1 MENTTQ
7 HRNSSLQQDV
17 MYVLLKIRARNSNP
31 IPFTAI
37 FSILNKG
44 RSREVE
50 RPNLRISCRTLVE
63 RRLLLKYRDPRS
75 LKVAY
80 TLSEIGI
87 ELAETIR
94 KGRED
99 E

>member
-1 MENTTQ
+1 MENIIH

-17 MYVLLKIRARNSNP
+17 LFVLLKIRARNSNP

-37 FSILNKG
+37 FTILNKG
-44 RSREVE
+44 RSREIE

-63 RRLLLKYRDPRS
+63 RRLLLKYRDPRT

-80 TLSEIGI
+80 TLSETGI
-87 ELAETIR
+87 ELAETIC
-94 KGRED
+94 KARE
-99 E
+99 EE

>member
-1 MENTTQ
+1 MSIQ
-7 HRNSSLQQDV
+7 HRNSTLQQDV
-17 MYVLLKIRARNSNP
+17 LYVLHKISVRSADP

-37 FSILNKG
+37 FTILNKG

-50 RPNLRISCRTLVE
+50 RPNLRISCRSLVE
-63 RRLLLKYRDPRS
+63 RKLLLKYRDLKT

-80 TLSEIGI
+80 RLSESGI
-87 ELAETIR
+87 ELAMRIQ
-94 KGRED
+94 KQRE

>member
-1 MENTTQ
+1 M
-7 HRNSSLQQDV
+7 
-17 MYVLLKIRARNSNP
+17 LKIRARNSNP

-99 E
+99 EWGKEDRHRACRFKG

>member
-94 KGRED
+94 KGCED

>member
-63 RRLLLKYRDPRS
+63 RRLLLKYRDPRT

-80 TLSEIGI
+80 TLSETGI
-87 ELAETIR
+87 ELAESISKR
-94 KGRED
+94 RED

>member
-44 RSREVE
+44 RSCEVE

>member
-1 MENTTQ
+1 M
-7 HRNSSLQQDV
+7 
-17 MYVLLKIRARNSNP
+17 LKIRARNSNP

>member
-63 RRLLLKYRDPRS
+63 RRLLLKYRDPCT

>member
-63 RRLLLKYRDPRS
+63 RRLLLKYRDPRT

>member
-17 MYVLLKIRARNSNP
+17 LYVLLKIRARNRNP

-37 FSILNKG
+37 FTILNKG
-44 RSREVE
+44 RSREIE

-63 RRLLLKYRDPRS
+63 RRLLLKYRDQRT
-75 LKVAY
+75 LTVAY
-80 TLSEIGI
+80 TLSDTGK

-94 KGRED
+94 KGRE
-99 E
+99 EE